1 MDNTEETSFENFVG
15 LVRSKEEISMWVE
28 KYRPKSLDEYI
39 GNPSLI
45 NSVKEYIRRGE
56 LTNHVLLH
64 GPQGTGKTTIAKLLV
79 KSIPCDCLFICASDE
94 TGVENVRDKIKGFAS
109 TVGFNRFKIVLCD
122 ECLDEETLVTVLRDG
137 EVTQLPIKLLNDG
150 NDLVMSLNMETEKI
164 EWRPF
169 TLEDK
174 GLREVYEIELE
185 NDETI
190 VCTDT
195 HKWYVTDPDSGER
208 VRMPLKDIVAKNIQE
223 ILTK

>member
-1 MDNTEETSFENFVG
+1 MEETFANFVG
-15 LVRSKEEISMWVE
+15 TKRSKEDVSIWVE
-28 KYRPKSLDEYI
+28 KYRPKTLNEFI
-39 GNPSLI
+39 GNESFLTNI
-45 NSVKEYIRRGE
+45 RDYIKRGE
-56 LTNHVLLH
+56 LTNHLLLY
-64 GPQGTGKTTIAKLLV
+64 GPPGTGKTSIAKILV
-79 KSIPCDCLFICASDE
+79 KTLPCDYIYVNSSDE
-94 TGVENVRDKIKGFAS
+94 TGIDFLRDKIKPFVTS
-109 TVGFNRFKIVLCD
+109 VGFNAFKIVILD

-137 EVTQLPIKLLNDG
+137 EVTQLPIKLLNDD
-150 NDLVMSLNMETEKI
+150 NDLVMSLNMKTEKI

-185 NDETI
+185 NGETI

-195 HKWYVTDPDSGER
+195 HKWYVTDPDSGEK